1 MNKLPIIIETNAT
14 VEKIE
19 GNVVIA
25 SGKEY
30 L

>member
-19 GNVVIA
+19 AHVVIQI
-25 SGKEY
+25 GKES

>member
-1 MNKLPIIIETNAT
+1 MNKLPIIIEMNAT